1 MTAALCEMSA
11 RQRPPFFAAYLSLLR
26 STKSHAVV
34 NWTSILDSAIEP
46 HAKNAKGA
54 KETAFAATTT
64 SPAG

>member
-1 MTAALCEMSA
+1 
-11 RQRPPFFAAYLSLLR
+11 
-26 STKSHAVV
+26 V
-34 NWTSILDSAIEP
+34 NWTSIRDSAIEP